1 MEKRGQFYLITAVI
15 IIAIILGFV
24 AITNYYKTK
33 NYVEI
38 NDLKKELEI
47 ESSKVLDYIIQNPE
61 TNELDEFT
69 KDFSQYA
76 GKEVEIIYIIN
87 ASGLECYYYDE
98 DLIKQFQLCT
108 TENRNV
114 ITSFN
119 DYNYE
124 FELTEG
130 IDFYFII
137 SQTIGGEHYVV
148 TN

>member
-33 NYVEI
+33 SSVQI

-47 ESSKVLDYIIQNPE
+47 ESSEVLDYIIQNPE
-61 TNELDEFT
+61 ADKLDEFT
-69 KDFSQYA
+69 RDFSKYA
-76 GKEVEIIYIIN
+76 GKEVEIIYITD
-87 ASGLECYYYDE
+87 ASGDLEVYKYNE
-98 DLIKQFQLCT
+98 DSQKEIVPFT
-108 TENRNV
+108 GTNS
-114 ITSFN
+114 ITIVSNNFE
-119 DYNYE
+119 YE
-124 FELTEG
+124 FGLTEG